1 MDYTALLMSPTII
14 TQLSSAHVYLRLP
27 KGMTWQSIPTA
38 LLEDLGQ
45 LTKANS
51 IEGNK
56 KKNITIIYTPWSN
69 IKVCSEVHIC
79 ECGLTSVSL
88 ARDLQ
93 KTGDMATGSVMFH
106 NDRVVRRHLVRDR
119 ENVIVNRLN
128 KTKKEV
134 AVDHEAVR
142 QERERALGREK
153 KLNATKERN
162 ERLLVERQR
171 EADRVA
177 RDYSSGEFCRVRRL
191 SKLSE

>member
-1 MDYTALLMSPTII
+1 MMLDLTSPLLI

-27 KGMTWQSIPTA
+27 KGMTWQSIPTT

-56 KKNITIIYTPWSN
+56 KKNVTIIYTPWSN
-69 IKVCSEVHIC
+69 IK
-79 ECGLTSVSL
+79 
-88 ARDLQ
+88 
-93 KTGDMATGSVMFH
+93 KTGDMDTGTVTFH
-106 NDRVVRRHLVRDR
+106 NDRVVKRHLIRER
-119 ENVIVNRLN
+119 ENAIVNALN
-128 KTKKEV
+128 KTKKEI

-142 QERERALGREK
+142 QERERAIGREK

-162 ERLLVERQR
+162 ERLEVERKR

-177 RDYSSGEFCRVRRL
+177 RDYSSGEWRWVRM
-191 SKLSE
+191 SVMYS